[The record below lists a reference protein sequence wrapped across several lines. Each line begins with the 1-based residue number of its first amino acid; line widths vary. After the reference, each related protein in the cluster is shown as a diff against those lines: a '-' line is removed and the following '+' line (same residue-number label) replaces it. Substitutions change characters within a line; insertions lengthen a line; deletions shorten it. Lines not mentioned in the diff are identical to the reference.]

1 MFEGSFSPPVYHEL
15 YNFIEGSQDDIFED
29 SYISLPDPAPNA
41 PLPVL
46 RDITNQGQGQP
57 STPVGAVKA
66 TTTPAGTVKATA
78 TPTQSSAVDQ
88 TQTIGPSVTTTP
100 FASIH
105 YWYVVISYVIRKLM
119 QGIVNVQHLPEGLG
133 AGSRITTLYKG
144 TVGR

>member
-57 STPVGAVKA
+57 STP
-66 TTTPAGTVKATA
+66 AGTVKPTA